1 MSLSDPSAVPDAAS
15 VTRNRLVLVVY
26 TSAIFVSALL
36 LFSVQPLFTK
46 MVLPRLG
53 GSPAVW
59 SVAMVFFQS
68 LLLGGYAYA
77 HYLMQLRNRM
87 LPVVIHL
94 VLLVVALLTLPLS
107 IAGGWGE
114 PPTSGYAFW
123 LLGLFAVSIGLP
135 FFALA
140 ANNPLLQAWFVRTGH
155 PNGPDPY
162 FLYAS
167 SNIGSFLALLSYPVL
182 LEPMFTLRTQNL
194 IWTGG
199 YGLLIVLIAAC
210 GVLLLRSPVMA
221 VADVGAEAI
230 DAPAPPWILR
240 ARWIFLA
247 AVPSGLLIAVTAH
260 ISTDV
265 AAAPLLWVLPLSLY
279 LLTWVLVFQSR
290 PLLPH
295 KWILLLQPLAIAG
308 VIVLLAVGGEQ
319 NLLLTLGGHQ
329 LCFFVIAMACHG
341 ELART
346 RPAAK
351 YLTGFYVALS
361 FGGMVGG
368 LFAGLIA
375 PFTFSWIAE
384 YPILLACAALCRPPG
399 GNERLARW
407 SNWYWPLL
415 AVLAVALI
423 APTYNTGKVFTWLD
437 TNRVWVIGAVGVLS
451 ALLALGLNAN
461 RWKIFAT
468 VAVALALIRAYP
480 SDDGRVETV
489 RSFFGVHKIVVTS
502 NGQYHVLMHGTTIYG
517 AEKYQND
524 DGTPV
529 TGRPEPITYYHKDG
543 GIGQAIA
550 AMRERKGGPLRVAV
564 IGLGSG
570 TLACASEPGETWKF
584 FEIDQTMVDTAK
596 DPKYFTYI
604 SKCEP
609 DMKPV
614 IGDARLTFAKEA
626 AGTLRPDHRRRL
638 FVGCDPDPSRDRG
651 GDGDLQGQAGAA
663 GRCGDA
669 CVQPASRTG
678 QRRGRHRRRQRSQ
691 ELGLQRGYQPRRGI
705 HLLDHGGGLG
715 ARGGRC
721 RQAGVVGPMGTDRS
735 RRQPAGLDR
744 RLLQRARR
752 GVAAAEEGRGV
763 SLKRTIRRLVR
774 NHSRLSLLAARHDQ
788 PETIVKKLALSFMA
802 GAGALLATSA
812 FAAPLSNGLTA
823 LPDSNIE
830 QVRMV
835 CNENGRCWR
844 ERSERRVI
852 VREFLR

>member
-1 MSLSDPSAVPDAAS
+1 MTSEPSAS
-15 VTRNRLVLVVY
+15 RNRLVLVVY
-26 TSAIFVSALL
+26 TAAIFVSALL

-77 HYLMQLRNRM
+77 HLLMKLKRRVV
-87 LPVVIHL
+87 PVAVHL
-94 VLLVVALLTLPLS
+94 VLLVVALLTLPLAIRS
-107 IAGGWGE
+107 GWGE
-114 PPTSGYAFW
+114 PPTSGYAVW

-199 YGLLIVLIAAC
+199 YGLLIALIAAC
-210 GVLLLRSPVMA
+210 GVLLLRSPA
-221 VADVGAEAI
+221 YAAARDSQAD
-230 DAPAPPWILR
+230 DAKALAPSWPRR

-295 KWILLLQPLAIAG
+295 KWMLLAQPLAIAG
-308 VIVLLAVGGEQ
+308 VVILLAVGGEQ

-329 LCFFVIAMACHG
+329 LCFFIIAMACHG

-384 YPILLACAALCRPPG
+384 YPILLALAALCRPTG
-399 GNERLARW
+399 GAERLPRW
-407 SNWYWPLL
+407 SAWYWPFL

-423 APTYNTGKVFTWLD
+423 APSYSVGDIFNWFD
-437 TNRVWVIGAVGVLS
+437 DHRVWVIGAVGVLS
-451 ALLALGLNAN
+451 ALLALALNAN

-468 VAVALALIRAYP
+468 VVVALVVLRTYP

-489 RSFFGVHKIVVTS
+489 RSFFGVHKIVVTP
-502 NGQYHVLMHGTTIYG
+502 NGQYHVLMHGTTIH
-517 AEKYQND
+517 APRSSRM
-524 DGTPV
+524 TTARRSP
-529 TGRPEPITYYHKDG
+529 
-543 GIGQAIA
+543 
-550 AMRERKGGPLRVAV
+550 GGPSRSATITRMAVSGGRLRR
-564 IGLGSG
+564 S
-570 TLACASEPGETWKF
+570 AS
-584 FEIDQTMVDTAK
+584 A
-596 DPKYFTYI
+596 
-604 SKCEP
+604 
-609 DMKPV
+609 
-614 IGDARLTFAKEA
+614 
-626 AGTLRPDHRRRL
+626 
-638 FVGCDPDPSRDRG
+638 
-651 GDGDLQGQAGAA
+651 
-663 GRCGDA
+663 
-669 CVQPASRTG
+669 
-678 QRRGRHRRRQRSQ
+678 RGRR
-691 ELGLQRGYQPRRGI
+691 
-705 HLLDHGGGLG
+705 
-715 ARGGRC
+715 
-721 RQAGVVGPMGTDRS
+721 
-735 RRQPAGLDR
+735 
-744 RLLQRARR
+744 
-752 GVAAAEEGRGV
+752 
-763 SLKRTIRRLVR
+763 
-774 NHSRLSLLAARHDQ
+774 
-788 PETIVKKLALSFMA
+788 
-802 GAGALLATSA
+802 
-812 FAAPLSNGLTA
+812 
-823 LPDSNIE
+823 
-830 QVRMV
+830 
-835 CNENGRCWR
+835 
-844 ERSERRVI
+844 
-852 VREFLR
+852 

>member
-1 MSLSDPSAVPDAAS
+1 MVRAFTWNSSRSIYLIEETCVLHKIAAGFLVQAHLPAVPPYAPISRPAPCRNLAAGISRIQAGAFMPSPIPSDIADQPS
-15 VTRNRLVLVVY
+15 VSRNRLILIVY
-26 TSAIFVSALL
+26 TAAIFTSALL

-77 HYLMQLRNRM
+77 HYLMQIRSRIV
-87 LPVVIHL
+87 PVAVHL
-94 VLLVVALLTLPLS
+94 VLLVIALLTLPLS
-107 IAGGWGE
+107 IANGWGE

-194 IWTGG
+194 IWTCG
-199 YGLLIVLIAAC
+199 YGLLILLIAGC
-210 GVLLLRSPVMA
+210 GVLLLRSPA
-221 VADVGAEAI
+221 NVAIETLADDA
-230 DAPAPPWILR
+230 DAPAPDWALR
-240 ARWIFLA
+240 MRWIFLA

-295 KWILLLQPLAIAG
+295 KWMLMLQPLAIAG

-346 RPAAK
+346 RPPSK

-375 PFTFSWIAE
+375 PFIFSWIAE
-384 YPILLACAALCRPPG
+384 YPILLALAALCRPPAG
-399 GNERLARW
+399 ERLPRW
-407 SNWYWPLL
+407 SRWVWPLL

-423 APTYNTGKVFTWLD
+423 APSWSSGKVFTWLD
-437 TNRVWVIGAVGVLS
+437 DHRVWMIGAVGVLS
-451 ALLALGLNAN
+451 AMLALALNAN

-468 VAVALALIRAYP
+468 VAVALVLIRAYP
-480 SDDGRVETV
+480 ADDGRVETV
-489 RSFFGVHKIVVTS
+489 RSFFGVHKIVVTA
-502 NGQYHVLMHGTTIYG
+502 NGQYHVLMHGTTIHG
-517 AEKYQND
+517 AEKFRND
-524 DGTPV
+524 DTSPV
-529 TGRPEPITYYHKDG
+529 TGRPEAITYYHKDG
-543 GIGQAIA
+543 GIGQAISA
-550 AMRERKGGPLRVAV
+550 IRARKGGPIRVAV
-564 IGLGSG
+564 IGLGAG
-570 TLACASEPGETWKF
+570 TLTCASEPGEDWKF
-584 FEIDQTMVDTAK
+584 FEIDQTMVDTAR
-596 DPKYFTYI
+596 DPKYFTFI
-604 SKCEP
+604 QNCEP
-609 DMKPV
+609 DLNPV
-614 IGDARLTFAKEA
+614 IGDARLTFAKE
-626 AGTLRPDHRRRL
+626 PDGIYDLIIVDAYSSDAIPIHLATEEAMEIYKQKLAPQGAVVMHVSNRHLELSSVVVGIADANDLKSWVYSEDSGRDNEYIFSTSVVVSARDEADVGALASSDKWALTEAEDNQRVWTDDYSNVLGAVWRRL
-638 FVGCDPDPSRDRG
+638 RDG
-651 GDGDLQGQAGAA
+651 
-663 GRCGDA
+663 
-669 CVQPASRTG
+669 
-678 QRRGRHRRRQRSQ
+678 
-691 ELGLQRGYQPRRGI
+691 
-705 HLLDHGGGLG
+705 
-715 ARGGRC
+715 
-721 RQAGVVGPMGTDRS
+721 
-735 RRQPAGLDR
+735 
-744 RLLQRARR
+744 
-752 GVAAAEEGRGV
+752 
-763 SLKRTIRRLVR
+763 
-774 NHSRLSLLAARHDQ
+774 
-788 PETIVKKLALSFMA
+788 
-802 GAGALLATSA
+802 
-812 FAAPLSNGLTA
+812 
-823 LPDSNIE
+823 E
-830 QVRMV
+830 Q
-835 CNENGRCWR
+835 
-844 ERSERRVI
+844 
-852 VREFLR
+852 

>member
-1 MSLSDPSAVPDAAS
+1 MSSLPPAADQTS
-15 VTRNRLVLVVY
+15 VSRNRLILIVY
-26 TSAIFVSALL
+26 TAAIFTSALL

-77 HYLMQLRNRM
+77 HYLMQLRNRIV
-87 LPVVIHL
+87 PVAVHL

-107 IAGGWGE
+107 IANGWGE

-194 IWTGG
+194 IWTSL
-199 YGLLIVLIAAC
+199 YGLLILLIAAC
-210 GVLLLRSPVMA
+210 GVLLLRSPANV
-221 VADVGAEAI
+221 VVEQGDDT
-230 DAPAPPWILR
+230 DAPAPSWALR

-295 KWILLLQPLAIAG
+295 KWVLMLQPLAISG

-319 NLLLTLGGHQ
+319 NLLLTLGGHL

-346 RPAAK
+346 RPASN

-375 PFTFSWIAE
+375 PYTFSWIAE
-384 YPILLACAALCRPPG
+384 YPILIALAVLCRPPVD
-399 GNERLARW
+399 ERLPQLNR
-407 SNWYWPLL
+407 WYWPLL
-415 AVLAVALI
+415 AAIAVALI
-423 APTYNTGKVFTWLD
+423 APAYSAGKVFTWLD
-437 TNRVWVIGAVGVLS
+437 DHRVYVISAIAIAGMIL
-451 ALLALGLNAN
+451 ALLLKADRAKLVGIVILAL
-461 RWKIFAT
+461 
-468 VAVALALIRAYP
+468 VLIRAYP
-480 SDDGRVETV
+480 SDAGRVETV
-489 RSFFGVHKIVVTS
+489 RSFFGVHKIVMTPD
-502 NGQYHVLMHGTTIYG
+502 GQYHVLMHGTTIHG
-517 AEKYQND
+517 AEKFRND

-529 TGRPEPITYYHKDG
+529 TGRPEAITYYHQDG
-543 GIGQAIA
+543 GIGQAISA
-550 AMRERKGGPLRVAV
+550 IRARKGGPIRVAV
-564 IGLGSG
+564 IGLGAG
-570 TLACASEPGETWKF
+570 TLTCASEPGEDWKF
-584 FEIDQTMVDTAK
+584 FEIDQTMVDTAR
-596 DPKYFTYI
+596 DPRYFTYI
-604 SKCEP
+604 QNCEP
-609 DMKPV
+609 DLKPV
-614 IGDARLTFAKEA
+614 IGDARLTFAKE
-626 AGTLRPDHRRRL
+626 PDGIYDLIIVDAYSSDAIPIHLATEEAMEIYKHKLAPQGAVVMHVSNRHLELSSVVVGIADANDLKSWVYSEDSGRDGEYIFSTSVVVSAREEADVGALASSDKWALTEAEDNQRVWTDDYSNVLGAVWRRL
-638 FVGCDPDPSRDRG
+638 RDG
-651 GDGDLQGQAGAA
+651 
-663 GRCGDA
+663 
-669 CVQPASRTG
+669 
-678 QRRGRHRRRQRSQ
+678 
-691 ELGLQRGYQPRRGI
+691 
-705 HLLDHGGGLG
+705 
-715 ARGGRC
+715 
-721 RQAGVVGPMGTDRS
+721 
-735 RRQPAGLDR
+735 
-744 RLLQRARR
+744 
-752 GVAAAEEGRGV
+752 
-763 SLKRTIRRLVR
+763 
-774 NHSRLSLLAARHDQ
+774 
-788 PETIVKKLALSFMA
+788 
-802 GAGALLATSA
+802 
-812 FAAPLSNGLTA
+812 
-823 LPDSNIE
+823 E
-830 QVRMV
+830 Q
-835 CNENGRCWR
+835 
-844 ERSERRVI
+844 
-852 VREFLR
+852 

>member
-1 MSLSDPSAVPDAAS
+1 MSSPEPSAAADQPS
-15 VTRNRLVLVVY
+15 ASRNRLVLMVY
-26 TSAIFVSALL
+26 TAAIFLSALL

-68 LLLGGYAYA
+68 LLLAGYAYA
-77 HYLMQLRNRM
+77 HFLMQIKNR
-87 LPVVIHL
+87 LVPVAVHLGLL
-94 VLLVVALLTLPLS
+94 VLAISTLPLS
-107 IAGGWGE
+107 IASSWGD

-155 PNGPDPY
+155 PAGPDPY

-182 LEPMFTLRTQNL
+182 LEPMFSLRTQNL
-194 IWTGG
+194 MWTGG
-199 YGLLIVLIAAC
+199 YGLLILLIAAC
-210 GVLLLRSPVMA
+210 GVLLLRSKA
-221 VADVGAEAI
+221 LAAADLRTEETL
-230 DAPAPPWILR
+230 APAPSWSLR

-295 KWILLLQPLAIAG
+295 KWMLLLQPLAITG

-361 FGGMVGG
+361 FGGMLGG

-375 PFTFSWIAE
+375 PFTFSWVAE
-384 YPILLACAALCRPPG
+384 YPILLALAALCRPS
-399 GNERLARW
+399 GNERLPRW
-407 SNWYWPLL
+407 SRWYWPFL

-423 APTYNTGKVFTWLD
+423 APTWSLGKVSFWLED
-437 TNRVWVIGAVGVLS
+437 RRVWVAGSIGVLS

-468 VAVALALIRAYP
+468 VVLALVLIRIYP
-480 SDDGRVETV
+480 SDEGRTETV
-489 RSFFGVHKIVVTS
+489 RSFFGVHKIVFTPH
-502 NGQYHVLMHGTTIYG
+502 GQYHVLMHGTTIHG
-517 AEKYQND
+517 AEKFND
-524 DGTPV
+524 DDGAPI

-550 AMRERKGGPLRVAV
+550 AIRERKGAPLRVAV
-564 IGLGSG
+564 IGVGAG
-570 TLACASEPGETWKF
+570 TLTCASEPGETWKF
-584 FEIDQTMVDTAK
+584 FDIDQTMVDTAR

-604 SKCEP
+604 QNCEP
-609 DMKPV
+609 DLKPV
-614 IGDARLTFAKEA
+614 IGDARLTFAKEP
-626 AGTLRPDHRRRL
+626 AGIYDLIIVDAYSSDAIPIHLATQEAMEIYKDKLAPLGVVVMHVSNRHLELESVVVGIADANELKSWVYDEDSGRDDEYIFATDVVVCARDEADVGRLASSDKWTETEPTEHQRVWTDDYSNILGAVYRRL
-638 FVGCDPDPSRDRG
+638 RYG
-651 GDGDLQGQAGAA
+651 
-663 GRCGDA
+663 
-669 CVQPASRTG
+669 
-678 QRRGRHRRRQRSQ
+678 
-691 ELGLQRGYQPRRGI
+691 
-705 HLLDHGGGLG
+705 
-715 ARGGRC
+715 
-721 RQAGVVGPMGTDRS
+721 
-735 RRQPAGLDR
+735 
-744 RLLQRARR
+744 
-752 GVAAAEEGRGV
+752 
-763 SLKRTIRRLVR
+763 
-774 NHSRLSLLAARHDQ
+774 
-788 PETIVKKLALSFMA
+788 
-802 GAGALLATSA
+802 
-812 FAAPLSNGLTA
+812 
-823 LPDSNIE
+823 E
-830 QVRMV
+830 Q
-835 CNENGRCWR
+835 
-844 ERSERRVI
+844 
-852 VREFLR
+852 

>member
-1 MSLSDPSAVPDAAS
+1 MTSEPTAP
-15 VTRNRLVLVVY
+15 RNRLVLVVY
-26 TSAIFVSALL
+26 TAAIFVSALL

-77 HYLMQLRNRM
+77 HLLMKLNGRIA
-87 LPVVIHL
+87 PVVVHL
-94 VLLVVALLTLPLS
+94 VLLVVALVTLPLAIRS
-107 IAGGWGE
+107 SWGE
-114 PPTSGYAFW
+114 PPTSGYAVW

-199 YGLLIVLIAAC
+199 YGLLIILIASC
-210 GVLLLRSPVMA
+210 GVLLLRSPANAAALNMQVDDA
-221 VADVGAEAI
+221 N
-230 DAPAPPWILR
+230 APAPSWPLR

-295 KWILLLQPLAIAG
+295 KWMLRAQPLAIAG
-308 VIVLLAVGGEQ
+308 VVILLAVGGEQ

-329 LCFFVIAMACHG
+329 LCFFIIAMACHG

-375 PFTFSWIAE
+375 PFTFSWVAE
-384 YPILLACAALCRPPG
+384 YPILLALAALCRPPG
-399 GNERLARW
+399 GAERLLRW
-407 SNWYWPLL
+407 SAWYWPFL

-423 APTYNTGKVFTWLD
+423 APSYSAGDIFNWFDVH
-437 TNRVWVIGAVGVLS
+437 RVWVIGAVGVLS
-451 ALLALGLNAN
+451 ALLALALNAN

-468 VAVALALIRAYP
+468 VVVALVVLRAYP

-489 RSFFGVHKIVVTS
+489 RSFFGVHKIVVTP
-502 NGQYHVLMHGTTIYG
+502 NGQYHVLMHGTTIHG
-517 AEKYQND
+517 AEKFKND
-524 DGTPV
+524 DGTAV
-529 TGRPEPITYYHKDG
+529 TGTPEPISYYHKDG
-543 GIGQAIA
+543 GIGRAITA
-550 AMRERKGGPLRVAV
+550 IRERKGAPLKVAV

-570 TLACASEPGETWKF
+570 TLTCASAPGEDWRF
-584 FEIDQTMVDTAK
+584 FEIDQSMVDTAR

-604 SKCEP
+604 QNCEP
-609 DMKPV
+609 NLRPV
-614 IGDARLTFAKEA
+614 IGDARLTFAKE
-626 AGTLRPDHRRRL
+626 PDGAYDLIIVDAYSSDAIPIHLATEEAMAIYKEKLAPQGAVVMHVSNRHLELASVVVGIADANDMKSWVYSEDSGRDNEYIFSTSVVVSAREEEDVGKLASSDVWTETEADEKQRVWTDDYSNVLGAVYRRL
-638 FVGCDPDPSRDRG
+638 RDG
-651 GDGDLQGQAGAA
+651 
-663 GRCGDA
+663 
-669 CVQPASRTG
+669 
-678 QRRGRHRRRQRSQ
+678 
-691 ELGLQRGYQPRRGI
+691 
-705 HLLDHGGGLG
+705 
-715 ARGGRC
+715 
-721 RQAGVVGPMGTDRS
+721 
-735 RRQPAGLDR
+735 
-744 RLLQRARR
+744 
-752 GVAAAEEGRGV
+752 
-763 SLKRTIRRLVR
+763 
-774 NHSRLSLLAARHDQ
+774 
-788 PETIVKKLALSFMA
+788 
-802 GAGALLATSA
+802 
-812 FAAPLSNGLTA
+812 
-823 LPDSNIE
+823 E
-830 QVRMV
+830 Q
-835 CNENGRCWR
+835 
-844 ERSERRVI
+844 
-852 VREFLR
+852 

>member
-1 MSLSDPSAVPDAAS
+1 MTSPDLSVSADRPSES
-15 VTRNRLVLVVY
+15 RNRLVLVAY
-26 TSAIFVSALL
+26 TAAIFVSALL

-77 HYLMQLRNRM
+77 HFLMQVRNRTIPVAAHLM
-87 LPVVIHL
+87 LL
-94 VLLVVALLTLPLS
+94 AVAMLTLPLS
-107 IAGGWGE
+107 IASGWGD
-114 PPTSGYAFW
+114 PPTSGYAPW

-199 YGLLIVLIAAC
+199 YGLLIVLIATC
-210 GVLLLRSPVMA
+210 GVLLLRSPANAAKLNMP
-221 VADVGAEAI
+221 DDDT

-295 KWILLLQPLAIAG
+295 KFMLMLQPLAIMG
-308 VIVLLAVGGEQ
+308 VIVLLAIGGEQ

-329 LCFFVIAMACHG
+329 LCFFIIAMACHG

-361 FGGMVGG
+361 FGGMIGG

-375 PFTFSWIAE
+375 PFTFSWVAE
-384 YPILLACAALCRPPG
+384 YPILVALAVLCRPPAD
-399 GNERLARW
+399 ERWPQWTRW
-407 SNWYWPLL
+407 FWLLL
-415 AVLAVALI
+415 AIAAVALI
-423 APTYNTGKVFTWLD
+423 APSYSSGKIFTWLD
-437 TNRVWVIGAVGVLS
+437 TNRVYVVAAVAVVSMIL
-451 ALLALGLNAN
+451 ATLLKADRWKLAAVVTLAL
-461 RWKIFAT
+461 
-468 VAVALALIRAYP
+468 VLIRMYP

-489 RSFFGVHKIVVTS
+489 RSFFGVHKIVVTP
-502 NGQYHVLMHGTTIYG
+502 NGQYHVLMHGTTIHG
-517 AEKYQND
+517 AEKFKND

-529 TGRPEPITYYHKDG
+529 TGQPEPISYYHKDG
-543 GIGQAIA
+543 GIGQAITA
-550 AMRERKGGPLRVAV
+550 IRERKGAPLRVAV

-570 TLACASEPGETWKF
+570 TLVCASESGEDWKF
-584 FEIDQTMVDTAK
+584 FEIDQSMVNTAR

-604 SKCEP
+604 QVCEP
-609 DMKPV
+609 NLQPV
-614 IGDARLTFAKEA
+614 IGDARLTFAREPDGVYDLIVVDAYSSDAIPIHLATEEA
-626 AGTLRPDHRRRL
+626 MEIYKAKLAPQGAVVMHVSNRHLELSSVVVGIADANDMKSWVYSEDSGRDNEYIFSTSVVVSAREEADVGKLASSDQWALTEAEDHQRVWTDDYSNVLGAVWRRL
-638 FVGCDPDPSRDRG
+638 KKG
-651 GDGDLQGQAGAA
+651 
-663 GRCGDA
+663 
-669 CVQPASRTG
+669 
-678 QRRGRHRRRQRSQ
+678 
-691 ELGLQRGYQPRRGI
+691 
-705 HLLDHGGGLG
+705 
-715 ARGGRC
+715 
-721 RQAGVVGPMGTDRS
+721 
-735 RRQPAGLDR
+735 
-744 RLLQRARR
+744 
-752 GVAAAEEGRGV
+752 EE
-763 SLKRTIRRLVR
+763 
-774 NHSRLSLLAARHDQ
+774 
-788 PETIVKKLALSFMA
+788 
-802 GAGALLATSA
+802 
-812 FAAPLSNGLTA
+812 
-823 LPDSNIE
+823 
-830 QVRMV
+830 
-835 CNENGRCWR
+835 
-844 ERSERRVI
+844 
-852 VREFLR
+852 

>member
-1 MSLSDPSAVPDAAS
+1 MRSPDPSAATDQPSAS
-15 VTRNRLVLVVY
+15 RNRLVLIVY
-26 TSAIFVSALL
+26 TAAIFVSALL

-68 LLLGGYAYA
+68 LLLAGYAYA
-77 HYLMQLRNRM
+77 HFLMQVRNRAI
-87 LPVVIHL
+87 PVAVHL

-114 PPTSGYAFW
+114 PPNSGYAFW

-182 LEPMFTLRTQNL
+182 LEPMFALRSQNL

-210 GVLLLRSPVMA
+210 GALLLRSPA
-221 VADVGAEAI
+221 KADVDISADEA
-230 DAPAPPWILR
+230 DAPPPPWMLR

-295 KWILLLQPLAIAG
+295 QWMLMAQPLAIAG
-308 VIVLLAVGGEQ
+308 VIGLLAVGGEQ

-329 LCFFVIAMACHG
+329 LCFFIIAMACHG

-361 FGGMVGG
+361 FGGMLGG

-375 PFTFSWIAE
+375 PYAFSWVAE
-384 YPILLACAALCRPPG
+384 YPILLAAAVLCRPPAD
-399 GNERLARW
+399 ERLPRW
-407 SNWYWPLL
+407 SSWYWPFL
-415 AVLAVALI
+415 AALAVALI
-423 APTYNTGKVFTWLD
+423 APTYWPGKIMDWLAGH
-437 TNRVWVIGAVGVLS
+437 RVWVIGAVGVLS
-451 ALLALGLNAN
+451 ILLALGLNAN

-468 VAVALALIRAYP
+468 VVVALVLIRAYP

-489 RSFFGVHKIVVTS
+489 RSFFGVHKIVVTP
-502 NGQYHVLMHGTTIYG
+502 NGQYHVLMHGTTIHG
-517 AEKYQND
+517 AQKFHND
-524 DGTPV
+524 DGTQV
-529 TGRPEPITYYHKDG
+529 AGRPEPITYYHKDG

-550 AMRERKGGPLRVAV
+550 AVRERKGAPLRVAV

-570 TLACASEPGETWKF
+570 TLTCASEPGETWKF
-584 FEIDQTMVDTAK
+584 FEIDQSMVDTAR

-604 SKCEP
+604 RNCEP
-609 DMKPV
+609 DLKPV
-614 IGDARLTFAKEA
+614 IGDARLTFAKE
-626 AGTLRPDHRRRL
+626 PDGIYDLIIVDAYSSDAIPIHLATQEAMKIYKDKLAPQGAVVMHVSNRHLELSSVIVGIAEANDLQSWVYSEDSGRDNEYIFATSVVVCARDEADVGKLASSDVWALTEADEKQRVWTDDYSNVLGAVYRRL
-638 FVGCDPDPSRDRG
+638 RDG
-651 GDGDLQGQAGAA
+651 
-663 GRCGDA
+663 
-669 CVQPASRTG
+669 
-678 QRRGRHRRRQRSQ
+678 
-691 ELGLQRGYQPRRGI
+691 
-705 HLLDHGGGLG
+705 
-715 ARGGRC
+715 
-721 RQAGVVGPMGTDRS
+721 
-735 RRQPAGLDR
+735 
-744 RLLQRARR
+744 
-752 GVAAAEEGRGV
+752 
-763 SLKRTIRRLVR
+763 
-774 NHSRLSLLAARHDQ
+774 
-788 PETIVKKLALSFMA
+788 
-802 GAGALLATSA
+802 
-812 FAAPLSNGLTA
+812 
-823 LPDSNIE
+823 E
-830 QVRMV
+830 Q
-835 CNENGRCWR
+835 
-844 ERSERRVI
+844 
-852 VREFLR
+852 

>member
-1 MSLSDPSAVPDAAS
+1 MSLVEPSATDLSS
-15 VTRNRLVLVVY
+15 VSRNRLVLVVY
-26 TSAIFVSALL
+26 TAAIFVSALL

-77 HYLMQLRNRM
+77 HFLMQLRNRT
-87 LPVVIHL
+87 LPVAIHL
-94 VLLVVALLTLPLS
+94 VLLAVAMLTLPLS
-107 IAGGWGE
+107 ISIGWGD
-114 PPTSGYAFW
+114 PPTSGYALW

-167 SNIGSFLALLSYPVL
+167 SNVGSFLALLSYPVL
-182 LEPMFTLRTQNL
+182 LEPMFTLRSQNL

-199 YGLLIVLIAAC
+199 YGLLVVLIAAC
-210 GVLLLRSPVMA
+210 GVLLLRSPANAAALNMP
-221 VADVGAEAI
+221 DDDT
-230 DAPAPPWILR
+230 DAPAPSWMLR

-295 KWILLLQPLAIAG
+295 KFMLLLQPLAIMG
-308 VIVLLAVGGEQ
+308 VILLLAIGGEQ

-329 LCFFVIAMACHG
+329 LCFFIIAMASHG

-375 PFTFSWIAE
+375 PYTFSWVAE
-384 YPILLACAALCRPPG
+384 YPILVALAVLCRPPAD
-399 GNERLARW
+399 ERWRPRWARW
-407 SNWYWPLL
+407 FWPLL
-415 AVLAVALI
+415 AIAAVALI
-423 APTYNTGKVFTWLD
+423 APSYSSGKIFTWLE
-437 TNRVWVIGAVGVLS
+437 TNRVYVVGAVAVVSMIL
-451 ALLALGLNAN
+451 AILFKADRWKLAAVVTLAL
-461 RWKIFAT
+461 
-468 VAVALALIRAYP
+468 VLIRMYP

-489 RSFFGVHKIVVTS
+489 RSFFGVHKIVVTPNS
-502 NGQYHVLMHGTTIYG
+502 QYHVLMHGTTIHG
-517 AEKYQND
+517 AEKLKND

-529 TGRPEPITYYHKDG
+529 TGRPEPISYYHRDG
-543 GIGQAIA
+543 GIGQAITA
-550 AMRERKGGPLRVAV
+550 IRERKGAPLRVAV

-570 TLACASEPGETWKF
+570 TLTCASEPGEDWKF
-584 FEIDQTMVDTAK
+584 FEIDQSMVDTAR

-604 SKCEP
+604 QNCEP
-609 DMKPV
+609 NLKPV
-614 IGDARLTFAKEA
+614 IGDARLTFAREPDGIYDLVIVDAYSSDAIPIHLATKEA
-626 AGTLRPDHRRRL
+626 MEIYKSKLAPQGAVVMHVSNRHLELSSVVVGIADANELKSWVYSEDSGRDDEYIFSTTVVISAREEADVGKLASSDQWTLTEAKAD
-638 FVGCDPDPSRDRG
+638 
-651 GDGDLQGQAGAA
+651 
-663 GRCGDA
+663 
-669 CVQPASRTG
+669 
-678 QRRGRHRRRQRSQ
+678 QRVWTDDYSNV
-691 ELGLQRGYQPRRGI
+691 
-705 HLLDHGGGLG
+705 LG
-715 ARGGRC
+715 AVWRQLRG
-721 RQAGVVGPMGTDRS
+721 
-735 RRQPAGLDR
+735 
-744 RLLQRARR
+744 
-752 GVAAAEEGRGV
+752 E
-763 SLKRTIRRLVR
+763 K
-774 NHSRLSLLAARHDQ
+774 
-788 PETIVKKLALSFMA
+788 
-802 GAGALLATSA
+802 
-812 FAAPLSNGLTA
+812 
-823 LPDSNIE
+823 
-830 QVRMV
+830 
-835 CNENGRCWR
+835 
-844 ERSERRVI
+844 
-852 VREFLR
+852 

>member
-1 MSLSDPSAVPDAAS
+1 MTSEPTAS
-15 VTRNRLVLVVY
+15 RNRLVLVVY
-26 TSAIFVSALL
+26 TAAIFVSALL

-77 HYLMQLRNRM
+77 HLLMKLNGRIV
-87 LPVVIHL
+87 PVVVHL
-94 VLLVVALLTLPLS
+94 VLLVVALLTLPLAIRS
-107 IAGGWGE
+107 GWGE
-114 PPTSGYAFW
+114 PPTSGYAVW

-182 LEPMFTLRTQNL
+182 LEPMFTLRIQNL

-199 YGLLIVLIAAC
+199 YGLLIILIASC
-210 GVLLLRSPVMA
+210 GVLLLRSPANAAALDMQVDDA
-221 VADVGAEAI
+221 N
-230 DAPAPPWILR
+230 APAPSWALR

-295 KWILLLQPLAIAG
+295 KWMLRAQPLAIAG
-308 VIVLLAVGGEQ
+308 VVILLAVGGEQ

-329 LCFFVIAMACHG
+329 LCFFIIAMACHG

-375 PFTFSWIAE
+375 PFTFSWVAE
-384 YPILLACAALCRPPG
+384 YPILLALAALCRPPG
-399 GNERLARW
+399 GAERLPRW
-407 SNWYWPLL
+407 SAWYWPFL

-423 APTYNTGKVFTWLD
+423 APSHSAGDIFNWFDVH
-437 TNRVWVIGAVGVLS
+437 RVWVIGAVGVLS
-451 ALLALGLNAN
+451 ALLALALNAN

-468 VAVALALIRAYP
+468 VVVALVVLRAYP

-489 RSFFGVHKIVVTS
+489 RSFFGVHKIVVTL
-502 NGQYHVLMHGTTIYG
+502 NGQYHVLMHGTTIHG
-517 AEKYQND
+517 AEKFKND

-529 TGRPEPITYYHKDG
+529 AGKPEPISYYHKDG
-543 GIGQAIA
+543 GIGRAISA
-550 AMRERKGGPLRVAV
+550 IRERKGAPLKVAV

-570 TLACASEPGETWKF
+570 TLTCASAPGEDWRF
-584 FEIDQTMVDTAK
+584 FEIDQSMVDTAR

-604 SKCEP
+604 QNCEP
-609 DMKPV
+609 NLKPV
-614 IGDARLTFAKEA
+614 IGDARLTFAKE
-626 AGTLRPDHRRRL
+626 PDGAYDLIIVDAYSSDAIPIHLATEEAMAIYKEKLAPQGAVVMHVSNRHLELASVVVGIADANDMKSWVYSEDSGRDNEYIFSTSVVVSAREEEDVGKLASSDVWTETEADEKQRVWTDDYSNVLGAVYRRL
-638 FVGCDPDPSRDRG
+638 RDG
-651 GDGDLQGQAGAA
+651 
-663 GRCGDA
+663 
-669 CVQPASRTG
+669 
-678 QRRGRHRRRQRSQ
+678 
-691 ELGLQRGYQPRRGI
+691 
-705 HLLDHGGGLG
+705 
-715 ARGGRC
+715 
-721 RQAGVVGPMGTDRS
+721 
-735 RRQPAGLDR
+735 
-744 RLLQRARR
+744 
-752 GVAAAEEGRGV
+752 
-763 SLKRTIRRLVR
+763 
-774 NHSRLSLLAARHDQ
+774 
-788 PETIVKKLALSFMA
+788 
-802 GAGALLATSA
+802 
-812 FAAPLSNGLTA
+812 
-823 LPDSNIE
+823 E
-830 QVRMV
+830 Q
-835 CNENGRCWR
+835 
-844 ERSERRVI
+844 
-852 VREFLR
+852 

>member
-1 MSLSDPSAVPDAAS
+1 MSSPDPSAVTDQPS
-15 VTRNRLVLVVY
+15 VSRNRLILIAY
-26 TSAIFVSALL
+26 TAAIFVSALL

-68 LLLGGYAYA
+68 LLLAGYAYA
-77 HYLMQLRNRM
+77 HYLMQIRNRM
-87 LPVVIHL
+87 IPVAIHL
-94 VLLVVALLTLPLS
+94 ALLVIALLTLPLS
-107 IAGGWGE
+107 IANGWGE

-167 SNIGSFLALLSYPVL
+167 SNIGSFLALLSYPIL

-194 IWTGG
+194 IWTSG

-210 GVLLLRSPVMA
+210 GLLMLRSPVK
-221 VADVGAEAI
+221 VAI
-230 DAPAPPWILR
+230 DKPADEADAPPPPWTLR

-295 KWILLLQPLAIAG
+295 KWMLMAQPLAITG
-308 VIVLLAVGGEQ
+308 VIVLLAFGGEQ

-346 RPAAK
+346 RPVAK

-375 PFTFSWIAE
+375 PFAFSWVAE
-384 YPILLACAALCRPPG
+384 YPILLALAALCRPPG
-399 GNERLARW
+399 GEERLPRW
-407 SNWYWPLL
+407 SAWYWPFL

-423 APTYNTGKVFTWLD
+423 APAWSEGKTMTWLD
-437 TNRVWVIGAVGVLS
+437 EHRVWVIGAVGVLS
-451 ALLALGLNAN
+451 ALLALGLNAS

-468 VAVALALIRAYP
+468 VVVALMLIRAYP

-489 RSFFGVHKIVVTS
+489 RSFFGVHKIVVTPH
-502 NGQYHVLMHGTTIYG
+502 GQYHVLMHGTTIHG
-517 AEKYQND
+517 AEKFQND

-529 TGRPEPITYYHKDG
+529 AGRPEPITYYHKDG

-550 AMRERKGGPLRVAV
+550 AVRERKGGPLRVAV

-570 TLACASEPGETWKF
+570 TLTCASEPGETWKF
-584 FEIDQTMVDTAK
+584 FEIDQSMVDTAR

-604 SKCEP
+604 QNCEP
-609 DMKPV
+609 DLKPV
-614 IGDARLTFAKEA
+614 IGDARLTFAREPDGIYDLIIVDAYSSDAIPIHLATEEA
-626 AGTLRPDHRRRL
+626 MEIYKNKLAPQGAVVMHVSNRHLELSSVVVGIADANDLKSWVYSEDSGRDNEYIFSTSVVVCAREEADVGRLASSEQWALEEADEKQRVWTDDYSNVLGAVWRRL
-638 FVGCDPDPSRDRG
+638 RDG
-651 GDGDLQGQAGAA
+651 
-663 GRCGDA
+663 
-669 CVQPASRTG
+669 
-678 QRRGRHRRRQRSQ
+678 
-691 ELGLQRGYQPRRGI
+691 
-705 HLLDHGGGLG
+705 
-715 ARGGRC
+715 
-721 RQAGVVGPMGTDRS
+721 
-735 RRQPAGLDR
+735 
-744 RLLQRARR
+744 
-752 GVAAAEEGRGV
+752 
-763 SLKRTIRRLVR
+763 
-774 NHSRLSLLAARHDQ
+774 
-788 PETIVKKLALSFMA
+788 
-802 GAGALLATSA
+802 
-812 FAAPLSNGLTA
+812 
-823 LPDSNIE
+823 E
-830 QVRMV
+830 Q
-835 CNENGRCWR
+835 
-844 ERSERRVI
+844 
-852 VREFLR
+852 